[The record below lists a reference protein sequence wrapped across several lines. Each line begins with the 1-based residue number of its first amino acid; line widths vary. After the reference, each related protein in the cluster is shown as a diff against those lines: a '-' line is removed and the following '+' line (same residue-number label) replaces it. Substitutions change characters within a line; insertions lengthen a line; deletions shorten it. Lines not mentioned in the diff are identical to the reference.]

1 MGCNSVQSFS
11 ATIGTVYAGYEY
23 IHVSP
28 LSAATMH
35 SYCSGVSAGIYTTRS
50 ADICQYILNN
60 SKSEVVMVDD
70 HEQNLSKIVKVE

>member
-1 MGCNSVQSFS
+1 MLGMSIITCTQLSVSIYFLC
-11 ATIGTVYAGYEY
+11 Y
-23 IHVSP
+23 
-28 LSAATMH
+28 
-35 SYCSGVSAGIYTTRS
+35 SGISAGIYTTGS